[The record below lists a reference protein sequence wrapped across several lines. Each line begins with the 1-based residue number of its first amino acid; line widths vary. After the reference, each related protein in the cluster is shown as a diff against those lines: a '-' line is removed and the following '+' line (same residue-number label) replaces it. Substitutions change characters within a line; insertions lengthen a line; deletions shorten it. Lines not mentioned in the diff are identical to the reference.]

1 MDENYIKPLVVKFQ
15 YNDIKLED
23 IEIPD
28 VLKLNELV
36 TKI

>member
-1 MDENYIKPLVVKFQ
+1 MDENYIQPLKVIFQ

-23 IEIPD
+23 IEVPD
-28 VLKLNELV
+28 VLKINDLV